1 MGPLGRLLWAHDSHD
16 LNWDGH
22 DNYVLRRL
30 KDTQTVVSALIKQ
43 AKRLPNEL
51 YKFVTWDRGR
61 ELPIIHFG
69 PFGGVAALIVNSVGL
84 VWGWLL
90 LIEARWP

>member
-1 MGPLGRLLWAHDSHD
+1 VGPLGRLLWAHDSHD

-30 KDTQTVVSALIKQ
+30 KATQTVVSALIKQ

-69 PFGGVAALIVNSVGL
+69 PFGGVAALIVNSFGL

>member
-1 MGPLGRLLWAHDSHD
+1 